1 MGEAKIEHAV
11 QCAWKSIEWEVGEK
25 AREMNWF
32 QGSNNLNH
40 WIIYMEPW
48 EWWRFSSF
56 CDSNSVFWL
65 CWNAYFRWAI
75 VQEKWWKNVQCR
87 ENWKDRLSLAAVSSL
102 YTWDIGNTLR
112 TNLLIWI
119 FKNLDVA
126 YSHKVE
132 KPFFYKVWSG
142 PGWTHS
148 HIFYWRKGY
157 GEIMFSIMAH
167 NWRRQSLAG
176 YFSKFCQFRSQLRVP
191 KLKTWSRQIMF
202 YVI

>member
-1 MGEAKIEHAV
+1 MVYSGYV
-11 QCAWKSIEWEVGEK
+11 
-25 AREMNWF
+25 EMHVLD
-32 QGSNNLNH
+32 G
-40 WIIYMEPW
+40 P
-48 EWWRFSSF
+48 
-56 CDSNSVFWL
+56 
-65 CWNAYFRWAI
+65 YFKRSD
-75 VQEKWWKNVQCR
+75 EKNVQCR

-176 YFSKFCQFRSQLRVP
+176 YFSKFCQFRSQLWVP

-202 YVI
+202 YVIYPELWQFSVENGNFGIY